1 MADCCVSSHLPCAT
15 YEWGET
21 VHTTGSTVVR
31 EACGVLGRGNG
42 VELLKRI
49 IRTHS
54 PNLFK
59 FLKHT
64 IRKQSAN
71 SCCQSTSNANGA
83 HTVGETTFD
92 EQDYLSAN
100 SDVAEAVKQGIFPS
114 GRDHYETYGR
124 NEKRRLRS
132 VPSPSDRI
140 VIRKSLRSYLAG
152 HGIEIGALH
161 NPLDIS
167 GLSVTS
173 IKFVDRMSSDEL
185 QKHYPELRD
194 VTLVPVD
201 IIDNGEVLETIE
213 PDSLD
218 FIIANHFIEH
228 ARNPMGTI
236 RNWLSK
242 LRRGGT
248 IFMAVPDK
256 NHTFDRDRALTPLEH
271 LIADY
276 RSDLTARLSDDRQH
290 FVEWAARVNKVPVD
304 DVESRVTHLMAM
316 DYSIHFHTFTLESFL
331 DMLHHLKHECMVPF
345 AIKACADNADE
356 FVVILA
362 RE

>member
-1 MADCCVSSHLPCAT
+1 M
-15 YEWGET
+15 
-21 VHTTGSTVVR
+21 
-31 EACGVLGRGNG
+31 
-42 VELLKRI
+42 ELLKGFV
-49 IRTHS
+49 RTHS
-54 PNLFK
+54 PNLYK
-59 FLKHT
+59 YRKHT
-64 IRKQSAN
+64 IRKQSSN
-71 SCCQSTSNANGA
+71 SCRQPTPDANGTY
-83 HTVGETTFD
+83 TVRETTFD

-100 SDVAEAVKQGIFPS
+100 PDVAEAVKRGIFPS
-114 GRDHYETYGR
+114 GRDHYDRYGK
-124 NEKRRLRS
+124 NENRKLWS
-132 VPSPSDRI
+132 SPSPSDR
-140 VIRKSLRSYLAG
+140 VHIRKSLRSYLAG

-256 NHTFDRDRALTPLEH
+256 YHTFDRDRELTPLEH
-271 LIADY
+271 MIADF
-276 RSDLTARLSDDRQH
+276 RSDPAERLCDDRQH
-290 FVEWAARVNKVPVD
+290 FVEWATRVNKVPAN
-304 DVESRVTHLMAM
+304 DVELRVKHLMAM

-331 DMLHHLKHECMVPF
+331 DMLHYVKHECQFPF

-356 FVVILA
+356 FVVVLA
-362 RE
+362 RA